1 MLEGKWF
8 ELFMV
13 NMFTLLSQFWR
24 CVIPICRLT
33 CQCGTTRS
41 VIRFDCCRYEDRAQF
56 IKSIVKKLKQQQ
68 CFEDYA
74 MHCMHP
80 MELVTSPSHVSTREN
95 TTSHIS
101 TSSSTPVPQV
111 GVSPPSASVIHPQS
125 RSPGMMTKTLSSDAH
140 ISPSNVLNT
149 PEPGGR
155 PRAHTYT
162 YKKEA
167 MEKIN
172 KKGM

>member
-1 MLEGKWF
+1 MSVWNYWG
-8 ELFMV
+8 V
-13 NMFTLLSQFWR
+13 LLDL
-24 CVIPICRLT
+24 I
-33 CQCGTTRS
+33 
-41 VIRFDCCRYEDRAQF
+41 CCRYEDRAQF
-56 IKSIVKKLKQQQ
+56 IKSIVKKLKRQQ

-74 MHCMHP
+74 MRCMHP

-125 RSPGMMTKTLSSDAH
+125 RSPRMMTKTLSSDAH

-172 KKGM
+172 KKGT